1 MTDDPGNAPAPEPT
15 RLLRRMEEG
24 VLELWKRQGVPARAL
39 QLNPEGPVFRFTE
52 GPPTA
57 NGLPHLGSAM
67 TRALKDAFLRYRR
80 MTGFRIAFP
89 LAGWDCHGLPVEV
102 EVEKSH
108 HWTNKKQITEYGVAA
123 FVEECRQSVMTYEA
137 AWRRFSER
145 VGYWL
150 DFDHAYFTMAPSYVE
165 SVWWSL
171 RELHDQGLLT
181 KGHYVV
187 PYCARC
193 ETSLALHEVAQGYR
207 ETSDPSVTLRLRLE
221 ETLSPGTESYLLV
234 WTTTP
239 WTLPANL
246 AVAVGEDLPYV
257 AFRGEG
263 GAVYVLAEAA
273 LPRYFPEED
282 RRPEVVLRLRGK
294 DLVGRRYRPPF
305 PGLVPESEARHKV
318 YAADFVTL
326 EDGTGLVHTAPSFG
340 ADDYA
345 LGKRVGLGVFDPLD
359 SSGRFTAVLPLV
371 EGRTFKEA
379 DARILADLADRGLLY
394 RSERIVHA
402 YPHCWRCDRP
412 LMYRALDSWF
422 VGTHE
427 ITERLLRHNATVD
440 WIPAH
445 VRDGRFGNF
454 LKEGRDWAI
463 SRSRYWGT
471 PLPIWNCPR
480 GHVEV
485 VGSFAQLKTL
495 TRGPFPDPFDP
506 HRPYLDELTLSCPTH
521 GETLVREPYVIDVW
535 YDSGSAPF
543 AQIHW
548 PFGTGPPEE
557 PPVPLDFVSE
567 GVDQTR
573 GWFYTLHVL
582 AGALF
587 DRPAYRHAIVNEFAL
602 DAQGRKMSKSR
613 GNAEDPMALVERM
626 GADAL
631 RMGIYLSSYT
641 EAVRYTEQAFRQS
654 GVRMLT
660 TLWNVVEF
668 YRTNQALDRLP
679 AVEAPPRVSRALD
692 RWLLSRLSDSHRSV
706 REALDRYDAHGA
718 AETLRGLVDD
728 LSTWWLRRSRAR
740 FWAEGVDPGKEEAYA
755 ALSFALRELSL
766 LLAPLAPFTAEH
778 LWQTLYGTG
787 PAPARSVHLTALG
800 PPPPGSDPDLE
811 RAMAESRELVELGR
825 ALRMKAGVKARIPL
839 AEFVV
844 AGGPGGEAAR
854 VLGNDGDE
862 LLEGE
867 LNVKR
872 VTWLPPGEGLSDR
885 FPEADWVTR
894 SGPGP
899 AFLALSRRPS
909 RELWLEGLA
918 REVVRRVQAL
928 RKERRLRFDQR
939 IGLEIWAGGDVLEAL
954 RRWEAWIAEQAQAS
968 PLRLHDVA
976 EPDRPSDLH
985 HFPDPEFWVELTPG
999 A

>member
-1 MTDDPGNAPAPEPT
+1 MTDDPSPAPAHEPT
-15 RLLRRMEEG
+15 RLLRQMEEG
-24 VLELWKRQGVPARAL
+24 ILDLWKREDVPARAL
-39 QLNPEGPVFRFTE
+39 ALNPGGPVFRFTE

-80 MTGFRIAFP
+80 MTGYRIAFP

-102 EVEKSH
+102 EVEKAH
-108 HWTNKKQITEYGVAA
+108 HWTNKKQILEFGVAA
-123 FVEECRQSVMTYEA
+123 FVEECRRSVMTYEA

-150 DFDHAYFTMAPSYVE
+150 DFEHAYFTMAPAYVE

-171 RELHDQGLLT
+171 RELHEKGLLT

-207 ETSDPSVTLRLRLE
+207 DITDPSITVRLRLE
-221 ETLSPGTESYLLV
+221 TPLLPGAESYLLV

-246 AVAVGEDLPYV
+246 AVAVGGEIPYV
-257 AFRGEG
+257 AFRGED

-273 LPRYFPEED
+273 LPRYFPQEGQ
-282 RRPEVVLRLRGK
+282 RPEVVLHLKGT
-294 DLVGRRYRPPF
+294 DLVGRRYSPPF
-305 PGLVPESEARHKV
+305 PGLVPESDARHRV

-359 SSGRFTAVLPLV
+359 SSGRFTSVLPLV
-371 EGRTFKEA
+371 EGRWFKDA
-379 DARILADLADRGLLY
+379 DARILGDLADRGLLY
-394 RSERIVHA
+394 RSERLLHA

-427 ITERLLRHNATVD
+427 ITERLLRHNAGVD

-445 VRDGRFGNF
+445 IKEGRFGNF

-471 PLPIWNCPR
+471 PLPIWNCPN

-485 VGSFAQLKTL
+485 VGSFAQLRTL
-495 TRGPFPDPFDP
+495 SREPLPEPFDP
-506 HRPYLDELTLSCPTH
+506 HRPYLDDLTLVCPTH
-521 GETLVREPYVIDVW
+521 GETLFREPYVIDVW

-548 PFGTGPPEE
+548 PFGGGSRDD

-582 AGALF
+582 ASALF

-641 EAVRYTEQAFRQS
+641 EAVRYTEQTFRQS

-660 TLWNVVEF
+660 TLLNVVEF
-668 YRTNQALDRLP
+668 YRTNRSLDRVP
-679 AVEAPPRVSRALD
+679 AAEAPPRASRALD
-692 RWLLSRLSDSHRSV
+692 RWLLSRLSGTHAAV
-706 REALDRYDAHGA
+706 REALERYDAHAA
-718 AETLRGLVDD
+718 AEALRQLVED
-728 LSTWWLRRSRAR
+728 LSAWWLRRSRHR
-740 FWAEGVDPGKEEAYA
+740 FWAEGAGPEKVEAYDTF
-755 ALSFALRELSL
+755 SFALREVSL

-778 LWQTLYGTG
+778 LWQILYAAG
-787 PAPARSVHLTALG
+787 PSPARSVHLEPLG
-800 PPPPGSDPDLE
+800 APPPWSDPALE
-811 RAMAESRELVELGR
+811 RAMAGAREMVELGR
-825 ALRMKAGVKARIPL
+825 GLRMEAGVKARIPL

-844 AGGPGGEAAR
+844 AHWPDTDMAR
-854 VLGNDGDE
+854 VLQEGLAE

-872 VTWLPPGEGLSDR
+872 LTWVAGGEDVQAR
-885 FPEADWVTR
+885 FPETDWVTHA
-894 SGPGP
+894 GPGG
-899 AFLALSRRPS
+899 AFLALSRRPT

-918 REVVRRVQAL
+918 REVVRRVQSL
-928 RKERRLRFDQR
+928 RKEARLRFDQR
-939 IGLEIWAGGDVLEAL
+939 IRLEIWADGEVLDAL
-954 RRWEAWIAEQAQAS
+954 RLRESWVAEQAQAD
-968 PLRLHDVA
+968 PLVLHDASASQMPPGGHVFTD
-976 EPDRPSDLH
+976 PDFRALLVPRD
-985 HFPDPEFWVELTPG
+985 
-999 A
+999 

>member
-1 MTDDPGNAPAPEPT
+1 MTDDPVPAPAHEPT
-15 RLLRRMEEG
+15 RLLRQMEEG
-24 VLELWKRQGVPARAL
+24 ILDLWKRQNVPAQAL
-39 QLNPEGPVFRFTE
+39 ALNPGGPVFRFTE

-80 MTGFRIAFP
+80 MTGYRIAFP

-102 EVEKSH
+102 EVEKAH
-108 HWTNKKQITEYGVAA
+108 HWTNKKQITEFGVAA
-123 FVEECRQSVMTYEA
+123 FVEECRRSVMTYEA

-150 DFDHAYFTMAPSYVE
+150 DFDHAYFTMDPAYVE

-207 ETSDPSVTLRLRLE
+207 ETTDPSVTLRLRLE
-221 ETLSPGTESYLLV
+221 EPLLPGTESYLLV

-246 AVAVGEDLPYV
+246 AVAVGEELPYV
-257 AFRGEG
+257 AFRGEE
-263 GAVYVLAEAA
+263 GALHVLAEAA
-273 LPRYFPEED
+273 LPRYFPEEAH
-282 RRPEVVLRLRGK
+282 RPGVVLRLLGK

-305 PGLVPESEARHKV
+305 PGLVPESDARHRV

-359 SSGRFTAVLPLV
+359 SSGRFTSVLPLV
-371 EGRTFKEA
+371 EGRSFKEA
-379 DARILADLADRGLLY
+379 DARLLTDLADRGLLY
-394 RSERIVHA
+394 RNEKIVHT

-445 VRDGRFGNF
+445 VREGRFGNF

-495 TRGPFPDPFDP
+495 ARGPLPEPFDP
-506 HRPYLDELTLSCPTH
+506 HRPYLDELTLVCPTH
-521 GETLVREPYVIDVW
+521 GETLSREPYVIDVW

-548 PFGTGPPEE
+548 PFATGPPDE

-660 TLWNVVEF
+660 TLMNVVEF
-668 YRTNQALDRLP
+668 YRTNQSLDRVP
-679 AVEAPPRVSRALD
+679 AVDAPPRVSRALD
-692 RWLLSRLSDSHRSV
+692 RWILSRLSDAHATV
-706 REALDRYDAHGA
+706 REALDRYDAHRA
-718 AETLRGLVDD
+718 AETLREVVDD
-728 LSTWWLRRSRAR
+728 LSTWWLRRSRVR
-740 FWAEGVDPGKEEAYA
+740 FWAEGLDGEKVEAYA
-755 ALSFALRELSL
+755 TFSFALRELAL

-778 LWQTLYGTG
+778 LWQALYGTG
-787 PAPARSVHLTALG
+787 PSPAPSVHLTELG
-800 PPPPGSDPDLE
+800 PPPPGFDPGLE
-811 RAMAESRELVELGR
+811 RAMVQVRELVELGR
-825 ALRMKAGVKARIPL
+825 GLRREAGVKARIPL
-839 AEFVV
+839 AELAV
-844 AGGPGGEAAR
+844 AHWPEPEVAQ
-854 VLGNDGDE
+854 VLGNEWSE

-867 LNVKR
+867 LNVKHLA
-872 VTWLPPGEGLSDR
+872 WLTGDEPLLDR
-885 FPEADWVTR
+885 FPEQDWVVQT
-894 SGPGP
+894 GPGQT
-899 AFLALSRRPS
+899 FLALSRRPS
-909 RELWLEGLA
+909 PELWMEGLA
-918 REVVRRVQAL
+918 REVVRRIQAL

-939 IGLEIWAGGDVLEAL
+939 VRLDIWAGGEVLEAVRL
-954 RRWEAWIAEQAQAS
+954 RETWIANEVQAD
-968 PLRLHDVA
+968 PLTLHDSTA
-976 EPDRPSDLH
+976 REKPPGLH
-985 HFPDPEFWVELTPG
+985 HFPDPGFWIELIPRD
-999 A
+999 